1 MPDHRRTFLKNTML
15 LTASAWIHAP
25 SVHAQ
30 LADSFSPDVLDGVAK
45 SDIID
50 TDKIDIKLPKIA
62 EKGMAVPITVTSSLA
77 NIHTISLW
85 VEKNPVPLV
94 ATFRLSSQLDA
105 FVSAR
110 LTMAETSDVIVLV
123 ATRDAIYRAKER
135 VKIVIGGCGT

>member
-1 MPDHRRTFLKNTML
+1 MPHNRRTFLKNTAL
-15 LTASAWIHAP
+15 LTASAWLYTP

-30 LADSFSPDVLDGVAK
+30 LADNFAPDVLDGVAK

-62 EKGMAVPITVTSSLA
+62 EKGAAVPITVSSSLD

-85 VEKNPVPLV
+85 VEKNPIPLV
-94 ATFRLSSQLDA
+94 AIFRLSSQLEA

-110 LTMAETSDVIVLV
+110 LTMAETSDVVVLV
-123 ATRDAIYRAKER
+123 ETRDAVYRAKEQ
-135 VKIVIGGCGT
+135 VKIIIGGCGS